1 MSPATRRRLR
11 RPTLVLAAFVVS
23 GVVLGV
29 LWAEVVWTP
38 PQGRVTDGAWYPAG
52 EQALSAQTGGT
63 ASYVLLA
70 AAGGLV
76 LGLLSAWAATR
87 AELLV
92 LGAVVVGGALA
103 AYLMWQVGVL
113 LGPPDPASLAASAT
127 NGTRLPGSLA
137 VAGASPFLTL
147 PTIALAVLAVAL
159 LVWPSAGLDRG
170 GVGGA

>member
-1 MSPATRRRLR
+1 MLGAS
-11 RPTLVLAAFVVS
+11 VVV

-29 LWAEVVWTP
+29 VWAELVWSP
-38 PQGRVTDGAWYPAG
+38 PLGRVTNGTWYPAG

-70 AAGGLV
+70 AVGGLV
-76 LGLLSAWAATR
+76 LGLVAAVAATR

-113 LGPPDPASLAASAT
+113 LGPPDPSGLAEGAAD
-127 NGTRLPGSLA
+127 GTRLPGRLA
-137 VAGASPFLTL
+137 VVGRSPFLTL
-147 PTIALAVLAVAL
+147 PTVALAVLTVTL
-159 LVWPSAGLDRG
+159 LVWPSAGLDRSG
-170 GVGGA
+170 PGAA